1 MLKKSSFLTRTLSG
15 VVLLAV
21 FIGAIMLS
29 PLTFVMLIMTIT
41 AYSMREFFILVT
53 LPNLK
58 PMVFI
63 PIALGLLLVTINFF
77 VAMGSIDV
85 VWVSVPVLAMF
96 ALFFVELYLNKAN
109 PLLNVAVELL
119 SIMYIAV
126 PMSLLVH
133 IPFAYGYYLP
143 IVVLGYI
150 FTVWINDVGAYLI
163 GVSIGK
169 HRLFERISPKKSW
182 EGFFGGLIFSVVFA
196 GFVGGYFFD
205 KMMLWAILG
214 AIISVT
220 AVWGD
225 LVESLIKRS
234 AGVKDSGA
242 SIPGHGGFLDRF
254 DAMFLSAPFV
264 FAYMLFFDII

>member
-1 MLKKSSFLTRTLSG
+1 M
-15 VVLLAV
+15 LAV

-29 PLTFVMLIMTIT
+29 PLTFAMLLMTIT
-41 AYSMREFFILVT
+41 AYSMREFFVLATV
-53 LPNLK
+53 PNLK
-58 PMVFI
+58 PMVLA
-63 PIALGLLLVTINFF
+63 PIALGLGLVVVSFF
-77 VAMGSIDV
+77 VAIGSIDI
-85 VWVSVPVLAMF
+85 VWVSIPLLAVL

-109 PLLNVAVELL
+109 PLLNVAVEML
-119 SIMYIAV
+119 SIIYIAV
-126 PMSLLVH
+126 PMALLVH

-150 FTVWINDVGAYLI
+150 FTVWVNDIGAYLV

-182 EGFFGGLIFSVVFA
+182 EGFFGGLIFSVLFA
-196 GFVGGYFFD
+196 GFVGDYFFD
-205 KMMLWAILG
+205 KMMMWAILG

-220 AVWGD
+220 AVLGD
-225 LVESLIKRS
+225 LVESIIKRS
-234 AGVKDSGA
+234 AGVKDSGK

-264 FAYMLFFDII
+264 FVYMLFFDII